1 MCMAAAGSLDDG
13 NALNGSFAPI
23 TEWLQG
29 RTCRIALQ
37 LMTLSCYNT
46 MEILRDSERRVH

>member
-46 MEILRDSERRVH
+46 MEVLRDSERRVH